1 MLTLTVMIGI
11 ALAFIAA
18 PALAQGSRAA
28 ERAVT
33 EAQGA
38 VEGMDPALKQI
49 RGGGRVTNDTEARTE
64 EDVVDQRTVQAEED
78 TDQVV
83 VQKGQTT
90 GKDKEKGKKAE
101 EQSVANMPET
111 GGFITG
117 RSVMLL
123 GLSAAGTLIVGGVL
137 IHKSF

>member
-1 MLTLTVMIGI
+1 MIGI

-64 EDVVDQRTVQAEED
+64 EDVDQRTVQAEED
-78 TDQVV
+78 RDQVV

-123 GLSAAGTLIVGGVL
+123 GLSVAGTLIVGGFL